1 MFKHGQG
8 SPAPTPPRP
17 GLDLGTASLG
27 DIRGGRPSS
36 ERVSSAHPR
45 PSRILPA
52 SLPRHAEGS
61 TQLCPSWRKDPLV
74 PEASPSSQAGH
85 IGPPARETKFRQ
97 PARGRA
103 GTPLSAPRPP
113 SLPADRGPLC
123 AGSPL
128 PLAPRPS
135 PVLGAREALSSLL
148 LTTGFQSPRLPHP
161 PTPAGTRVSC
171 LPPLDHLGRH
181 RGTSLANARGSRI
194 R

>member
-85 IGPPARETKFRQ
+85 IGPPARAEQVGSTNPQ
-97 PARGRA
+97 AA
-103 GTPLSAPRPP
+103 GESYASCPP
-113 SLPADRGPLC
+113 SQQKAIPSHLGDEQRSKQHLELGIRKPHPD
-123 AGSPL
+123 
-128 PLAPRPS
+128 PS
-135 PVLGAREALSSLL
+135 P
-148 LTTGFQSPRLPHP
+148 QPDQHHPRKQ
-161 PTPAGTRVSC
+161 
-171 LPPLDHLGRH
+171 
-181 RGTSLANARGSRI
+181 
-194 R
+194 